1 MASTSGNGITEVA
14 FKAGNVLPS
23 ESPTSLSGNTANYAS
38 VGGKKRHQKTAK
50 KMAKK
55 MEGGSA
61 LAFSELAGEPRPT
74 MAPPITKQAGG
85 KKRRTVRRTK
95 RRGASI
101 KTTIKGLFKLFKKK

>member
-23 ESPTSLSGNTANYAS
+23 ESPTSLSGDTAKYAS
-38 VGGKKRHQKTAK
+38 VGGKKRMKKTAK
-50 KMAKK
+50 RMSKK

-85 KKRRTVRRTK
+85 KKRRTARRTK
-95 RRGASI
+95 RRGMS
-101 KTTIKGLFKLFKKK
+101 IKGLFKLFKKK